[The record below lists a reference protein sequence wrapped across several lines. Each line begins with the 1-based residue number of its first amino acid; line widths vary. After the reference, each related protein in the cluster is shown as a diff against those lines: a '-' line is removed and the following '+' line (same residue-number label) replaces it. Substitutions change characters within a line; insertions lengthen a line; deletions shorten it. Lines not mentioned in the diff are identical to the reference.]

1 MSTGPADDLMR
12 HFAGDS
18 VAYGTTTILSRAT
31 LVVALL
37 VLPFL
42 LTPRDYGALSMIV
55 TVAALVAIAAP
66 LEISQALARY
76 YASAPPVE
84 KKAYASTAWTFL
96 LLVLAGF
103 LVVGQALAQ
112 PLCLLIMG
120 DLAYVPVFRIA
131 LLLMALNCLFYFLQN
146 QCRWEFRTAEFV
158 LISLVFAFLTLALS
172 LGLGMVVDPPLLG
185 VVLGQALGAAVAV
198 GLGAFGLKRSFAFR
212 IDSSKLRQLLAFSL
226 PIVPASLALY
236 LSVYASRFILNGLSS
251 LEDVG
256 LYTLA
261 VQIGGIATL
270 GIVGIQAALTPLVMK
285 HHQKPQTPG
294 QLALL
299 FEVTVGF
306 AVVACLALGLF
317 APELIH
323 YAGNPAYAQAGP
335 LVLLLAPAM
344 FIAQLYVFAPGF
356 AVAKRTLWQM
366 WVSIASAL
374 VGILANFLLIPWW
387 GITGAAVATLV
398 ASLVFLSLWFVL
410 SQRLYP
416 IPVRWAP
423 VAVACVGGALLG
435 AVGHGFSYE
444 SVISALLTKAV
455 ILAVAATLVS
465 MIGLVPLRDSL
476 AAIRALALPRDTRS
490 TSRRG

>member
-185 VVLGQALGAAVAV
+185 HPLRRHGCS
-198 GLGAFGLKRSFAFR
+198 KSPWCRSGHAY
-212 IDSSKLRQLLAFSL
+212 SL
-226 PIVPASLALY
+226 PP
-236 LSVYASRFILNGLSS
+236 
-251 LEDVG
+251 
-256 LYTLA
+256 
-261 VQIGGIATL
+261 
-270 GIVGIQAALTPLVMK
+270 PCLV
-285 HHQKPQTPG
+285 
-294 QLALL
+294 
-299 FEVTVGF
+299 
-306 AVVACLALGLF
+306 
-317 APELIH
+317 
-323 YAGNPAYAQAGP
+323 
-335 LVLLLAPAM
+335 
-344 FIAQLYVFAPGF
+344 
-356 AVAKRTLWQM
+356 
-366 WVSIASAL
+366 
-374 VGILANFLLIPWW
+374 
-387 GITGAAVATLV
+387 
-398 ASLVFLSLWFVL
+398 
-410 SQRLYP
+410 
-416 IPVRWAP
+416 
-423 VAVACVGGALLG
+423 
-435 AVGHGFSYE
+435 E
-444 SVISALLTKAV
+444 SGWSFWL
-455 ILAVAATLVS
+455 
-465 MIGLVPLRDSL
+465 
-476 AAIRALALPRDTRS
+476 
-490 TSRRG
+490 